1 MEINEIIFPRV
12 SLDLSYLVKLEVKLI
27 LDLGNA

>member
-1 MEINEIIFPRV
+1 MEINEIIFQRV

>member
-1 MEINEIIFPRV
+1 MEIIFQRV